1 MYKIMNMCKN
11 RARSADASIDGR
23 RSVRSKP
30 GLTGSPRRMS
40 AAPSLSGSSVLVQHP
55 ELISR
60 HERKKTATNDRDEK
74 VSTRMR

>member
-1 MYKIMNMCKN
+1 MYKIMIMCKN

-23 RSVRSKP
+23 RSVRS
-30 GLTGSPRRMS
+30 GTGSPRQMS

-60 HERKKTATNDRDEK
+60 HERKKTAMNDRDEK